1 MSTFKSVLAITV
13 PVLLAI
19 IIFQNT
25 APVRIRFLLWSV
37 SMPQIVLITITA
49 LLGTTLGYLIAS
61 YQKVSDRKKTNS
73 RTRQGGRS

>member
-1 MSTFKSVLAITV
+1 MSTFKSVIAITV

-25 APVRIRFLLWSV
+25 AAVRFRLLFWSV
-37 SMPQIVLITITA
+37 SLPQIVLIAITA

-61 YQKVSDRKKTNS
+61 YQQISDRKKTNP